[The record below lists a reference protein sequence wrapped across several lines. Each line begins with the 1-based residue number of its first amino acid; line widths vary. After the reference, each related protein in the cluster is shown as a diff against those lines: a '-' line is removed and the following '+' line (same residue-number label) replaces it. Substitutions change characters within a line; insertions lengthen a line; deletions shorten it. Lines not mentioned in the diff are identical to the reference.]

1 LDGRAAGCKPSKRTA
16 SPNLSQF
23 GRKCDAGEKPPSRQL
38 IPAMR
43 PKLALATGGR
53 RRVASERRVRRL
65 QTREIRQPDSTCRV
79 FFVPATTCVGRA
91 ITADSGSG
99 FTTFC
104 CLTCS
109 WRSGFFSFL
118 RVCQMLHG
126 ARNVEDLPAL
136 FPRLRHTRV
145 VHTES
150 ARTLSCAGPRVGRLH
165 LLSHWW
171 SREDEERRESESG
184 EILLC
189 GESSSWE

>member
-79 FFVPATTCVGRA
+79 FSFLQLLAWDGRSQQTVVRA
-91 ITADSGSG
+91 SPHV
-99 FTTFC
+99 C

-150 ARTLSCAGPRVGRLH
+150 ARTLSCAGPRVGRLL